1 MLCFVRYFHPLAQW
15 IVTIF
20 LLRRVAGVESGA
32 YLTYVS
38 ISTTS
43 PTLQITPYHNKLLEV
58 EVLLNI
64 LNLLPLVLLGHLDHH
79 LALLALHGL
88 LLLV

>member
-43 PTLQITPYHNKLLEV
+43 PTL
-58 EVLLNI
+58 
-64 LNLLPLVLLGHLDHH
+64 
-79 LALLALHGL
+79 
-88 LLLV
+88 